1 MEVAGLTTKL
11 ITEVGVYATVA
22 IILVVA
28 VAFLCKHMLKIYAQN
43 REDSLKRE
51 AELIKCF
58 DNISAPLRDINTT
71 MRDTNIRLTMLESQH
86 KRIIEELRRD

>member
-1 MEVAGLTTKL
+1 MA
-11 ITEVGVYATVA
+11 
-22 IILVVA
+22 
-28 VAFLCKHMLKIYAQN
+28 KHTLKIYAQN

-58 DNISAPLRDINTT
+58 DNISEPLKDINTT

-86 KRIIEELRRD
+86 KFIIEELRKV